1 MDRSRIMDVYAYYLS
16 EYDMEAFSALGFD
29 TRTKGFEGI
38 AASFSMKANYLKRL
52 RDEYDV
58 VTSSERAGQ
67 RNRRPRT
74 RIVETAKQLARFSF
88 EELTEMVKV
97 LLENTETLAE
107 VESTND
113 NEELPADIPEDALEN
128 ILNAKD
134 PSAAI
139 RIKVANNKVRVY
151 KTSIIKQLKKI
162 YDGKCQLCGCRPFNS
177 VDEDICEAHHIE
189 YFSSSKNND
198 SANIIILCPNHH
210 RLIHK
215 LNPHYDADRQ
225 VFIYP
230 DGRTEDIKINY
241 HL

>member
-1 MDRSRIMDVYAYYLS
+1 MDRSRIMDVFAYYLS

-97 LLENTETLAE
+97 LLENTETPVE

-134 PSAAI
+134 PSATI

-215 LNPHYDADRQ
+215 LNPHYDAARQ
-225 VFIYP
+225 VFVYP

>member
-1 MDRSRIMDVYAYYLS
+1 
-16 EYDMEAFSALGFD
+16 MEAFSALGFD

-97 LLENTETLAE
+97 LLENTETPAE

-134 PSAAI
+134 PSATI

-215 LNPHYDADRQ
+215 LNPNYDADQQ

>member
-1 MDRSRIMDVYAYYLS
+1 MERSRIMDVFAYYLS

-97 LLENTETLAE
+97 LLENTETPAE

-134 PSAAI
+134 PSATI

-215 LNPHYDADRQ
+215 LNPNYDADQQ

>member
-1 MDRSRIMDVYAYYLS
+1 MDRSRIMDVFAYYLS
-16 EYDMEAFSALGFD
+16 EYDMESFSALGFD

-97 LLENTETLAE
+97 LLENTETPAE
-107 VESTND
+107 VESSND
-113 NEELPADIPEDALEN
+113 NEELPVDIPEDALEN

-134 PSAAI
+134 PSATI

-215 LNPHYDADRQ
+215 LNPNYDADQQ

>member
-1 MDRSRIMDVYAYYLS
+1 MDRSRIMDVFAYYLS

-97 LLENTETLAE
+97 LLENTETPAE

-134 PSAAI
+134 PSATI

-215 LNPHYDADRQ
+215 LNPNYDADQQ

>member
-1 MDRSRIMDVYAYYLS
+1 MDRSRIMDVFAYYLS

-97 LLENTETLAE
+97 LLENTETPAE

-134 PSAAI
+134 PSATI

-215 LNPHYDADRQ
+215 LNPNYDADRQ
-225 VFIYP
+225 VFVYP

>member
-1 MDRSRIMDVYAYYLS
+1 MDRSRIMDVFAYYLS
-16 EYDMEAFSALGFD
+16 EYDMVAFSALGFD

-38 AASFSMKANYLKRL
+38 AKSFSMKANYLKRL

-74 RIVETAKQLARFSF
+74 RIVETAKQLVRFSF

-97 LLENTETLAE
+97 LLENTETPAE

-128 ILNAKD
+128 IFNAKD
-134 PSAAI
+134 SNATI

-177 VDEDICEAHHIE
+177 VNEDICEAHHID

-215 LNPHYDADRQ
+215 LNPHYDAARQ
-225 VFIYP
+225 VFVYP

>member
-1 MDRSRIMDVYAYYLS
+1 MDRSRIMDVFAYYLS

-97 LLENTETLAE
+97 LLENTETPVE

-134 PSAAI
+134 PSATI

>member
-1 MDRSRIMDVYAYYLS
+1 MDRSRIMDVFAYYLS

-38 AASFSMKANYLKRL
+38 AASFSMKVNYLKRL

-97 LLENTETLAE
+97 LLENTEPPAE
-107 VESTND
+107 VESVNN
-113 NEELPADIPEDALEN
+113 NEELPADIQEDALEN
-128 ILNAKD
+128 ILNAQD
-134 PSAAI
+134 PSATI

-162 YDGKCQLCGCRPFNS
+162 YNGKCQLCGCRPFNS

-198 SANIIILCPNHH
+198 SANIILLCPNHH

-225 VFIYP
+225 VFVYP